1 MLDAIVECLVKRKL
15 TVKAYAARCAIICA
29 DVLAF
34 IAMLAI
40 LLFVPA
46 FIALDLVIVVLAAVF
61 TYLVF
66 RNTDVE
72 YEYSFFD
79 GELAID
85 KVMHKMTRKK
95 LRRFNLT
102 KMDCMAPVGSR
113 HLGGGVN
120 NHIKFDFSTQYEDD
134 QHFVVIVHGDDNM
147 VAEVMFTPNE
157 EMLEKIKQSY
167 PRKVYLGIND

>member
-1 MLDAIVECLVKRKL
+1 MIDAIVECLVKRKL

-29 DVLAF
+29 DALAL
-34 IAMLAI
+34 IAILAI
-40 LLFVPA
+40 LVFIPA
-46 FIALDLVIVVLAAVF
+46 FIALDLVIMVLAVVF

-95 LRRFNLT
+95 LRRFNMSKL
-102 KMDCMAPVGSR
+102 DLIAPAGSHR
-113 HLGGGVN
+113 LGGGVN
-120 NHIKFDFSTQYEDD
+120 NRVKYDYSTQNEEDL
-134 QHFVVIVHGDDNM
+134 HFAAVVYCEDNT
-147 VAEVMFTPNE
+147 VAEVLFTPDQE
-157 EMLEKIKQSY
+157 LLDKLKQAY
-167 PRKVYLGIND
+167 PRKVYLD

>member
-15 TVKAYAARCAIICA
+15 TVKAYAARCAIVCA
-29 DVLAF
+29 DMLAF
-34 IAMLAI
+34 VAIVAI
-40 LLFVPA
+40 LIFFPA
-46 FIALDLVIVVLAAVF
+46 FIAFDLVIVVLAAVF

-95 LRRFNLT
+95 LRRFNMT
-102 KMDCMAPVGSR
+102 KMDCMAPAGSHR
-113 HLGGGVN
+113 LGGGVN
-120 NHIKFDFSTQYEDD
+120 DHIKYDYSTQYEDD
-134 QHFVVIVHGDDNM
+134 AHFVAVVHCDDNT
-147 VAEVMFTPNE
+147 VAEIMFTPSE
-157 EMLEKIKQSY
+157 EMLGKIKQAY
-167 PRKVYLGIND
+167 PRKVFFD

>member
-15 TVKAYAARCAIICA
+15 TVKAYGARCAIICA

-40 LLFVPA
+40 LLFAPA
-46 FIALDLVIVVLAAVF
+46 LIALDLVIVVLAAVF

-95 LRRFNLT
+95 LRRFNMT
-102 KMDCMAPVGSR
+102 KMDCMAPAGSQR
-113 HLGGGVN
+113 LGGGVN
-120 NHIKFDFSTQYEDD
+120 NHIKYDYSTQYEDD
-134 QHFVVIVHGDDNM
+134 SHFVAVVHCDDNTI
-147 VAEVMFTPNE
+147 AEVMFTPSE
-157 EMLEKIKQSY
+157 EMLEKIRQAY
-167 PRKVYLGIND
+167 PRKVFLD